1 MSTSM
6 SIYCIHWAL
15 YPCGVS
21 IRDLYHTFR
30 ISSSRVTG
38 PLVPHLWTIPK
49 SWWGKFHLSPVQ
61 VPLLSIKSSMKNQLR
76 VFSLLNHNWLVVVF
90 FLIHMLGIMIPTDFH
105 IFQRGRST
113 TNQITNP
120 FFLTMVSCTPRYT
133 AGMESRAAQ
142 CSEPQVPLV
151 LKNDIK

>member
-30 ISSSRVTG
+30 VSSSRVTG

-61 VPLLSIKSSMKNQLR
+61 VLFLFIKSSMKNQLR
-76 VFSLLNHNWLVVVF
+76 IFSLLNHDWLVVCF
-90 FLIHMLGIMIPTDFH
+90 FLNFFPYIGNNDPNWLSFF
-105 IFQRGRST
+105 FQRGRST

-120 FFLTMVSCTPRYT
+120 FFKPWYPVHLGTPQAWSHGLRN
-133 AGMESRAAQ
+133 APSRR
-142 CSEPQVPLV
+142 CL
-151 LKNDIK
+151 